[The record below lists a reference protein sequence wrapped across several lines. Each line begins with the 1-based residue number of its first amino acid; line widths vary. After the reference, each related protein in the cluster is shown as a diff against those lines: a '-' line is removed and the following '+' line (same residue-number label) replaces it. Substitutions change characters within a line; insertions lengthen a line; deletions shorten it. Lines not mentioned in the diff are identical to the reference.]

1 MNVILSPRKALQTSF
16 EGCGGLRQK
25 WDVIRRRG
33 WRLASV
39 LDVFWDVLFFSFLF
53 FFIKGNWI
61 CSMTRHH
68 VEPNI
73 NILVTRNLPFE
84 SNIGQWSH
92 PLMIPLHCFWTKSN
106 NRTGGQFECDVIRFI
121 LILLFH
127 MHVVVFVPYGGI
139 FLKFDVQSQK
149 GGRIL
154 NVDGQGGVEGLE
166 NWTIFMDVICA
177 SSLTTTA
184 KSWISPCE
192 YEKTFCMQQI
202 F

>member
-1 MNVILSPRKALQTSF
+1 
-16 EGCGGLRQK
+16 
-25 WDVIRRRG
+25 
-33 WRLASV
+33 
-39 LDVFWDVLFFSFLF
+39 
-53 FFIKGNWI
+53 
-61 CSMTRHH
+61 
-68 VEPNI
+68 
-73 NILVTRNLPFE
+73 
-84 SNIGQWSH
+84 
-92 PLMIPLHCFWTKSN
+92 MIPLHCFWTKSN

-139 FLKFDVQSQK
+139 FLKFDVQGQK

-184 KSWISPCE
+184 KS
-192 YEKTFCMQQI
+192 
-202 F
+202 